1 MKDDI
6 ITNIIHDAGSIDN
19 LISVQQDW
27 ESDSD
32 YRDRIYGEAHD
43 LFMWSVEDLELD
55 ILNEEGKAPYD
66 EIRDEAIRDI
76 ATILMTG
83 EICKRV

>member
-1 MKDDI
+1 MKGDI

-32 YRDRIYGEAHD
+32 YRDRIYEEAYD

-83 EICKRV
+83 EI

>member
-83 EICKRV
+83 EI